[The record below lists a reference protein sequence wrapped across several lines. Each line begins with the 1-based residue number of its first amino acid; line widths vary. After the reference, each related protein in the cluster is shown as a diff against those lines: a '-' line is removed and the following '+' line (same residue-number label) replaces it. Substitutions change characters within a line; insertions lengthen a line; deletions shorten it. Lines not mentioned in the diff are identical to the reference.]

1 MAAMTYLGDLET
13 FWLNITNIAL
23 GLAALAVI
31 SLVVTVAFREIW
43 ERIRNRQ
50 NGLIK
55 WIKMDM

>member
-1 MAAMTYLGDLET
+1 MTYLADLET

-23 GLAALAVI
+23 GLATLVI
-31 SLVVTVAFREIW
+31 IVLIVTVAFREIW

-50 NGLIK
+50 NSLIK